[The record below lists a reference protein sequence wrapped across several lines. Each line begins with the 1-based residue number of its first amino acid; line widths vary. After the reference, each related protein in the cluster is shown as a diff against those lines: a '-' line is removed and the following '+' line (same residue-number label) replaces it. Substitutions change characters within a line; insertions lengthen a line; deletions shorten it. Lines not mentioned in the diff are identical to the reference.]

1 MPTTRANPSD
11 QSCSSGDVTD
21 QEEVCVVSRD
31 ALEQLI
37 REVADSRCR
46 QKETNEIIAQNL
58 EQIAKTMAELSN
70 NIVTSTTML
79 SGKLDSLIEAV
90 KHSNTVTAAP
100 SDVEEHLKQRK
111 SLTERIVRNEFVT
124 AYYDELLQEDRPF
137 VRKEFRTKV
146 HKNASDTDLRNRRQ
160 QTIDNV
166 KWEIKIMQDRMV
178 EFRDKKQKLDEKIE
192 EFLKQNESS
201 RVDVA
206 ERMQRMDTKTKEE
219 YERDKLSLMKKTDA
233 EEKGIL
239 TEYLLTF
246 QGDDTTSRN
255 KSKNSRGQPAN
266 RRPPRR
272 GHKSGF

>member
-1 MPTTRANPSD
+1 
-11 QSCSSGDVTD
+11 
-21 QEEVCVVSRD
+21 
-31 ALEQLI
+31 
-37 REVADSRCR
+37 
-46 QKETNEIIAQNL
+46 
-58 EQIAKTMAELSN
+58 
-70 NIVTSTTML
+70 ML
-79 SGKLDSLIEAV
+79 SVKLDSLIEAV

-146 HKNASDTDLRNRRQ
+146 HKNASDTDLRDRRQ

-206 ERMQRMDTKTKEE
+206 ERMQRMDTKTKEG

-233 EEKGIL
+233 EE
-239 TEYLLTF
+239 
-246 QGDDTTSRN
+246 
-255 KSKNSRGQPAN
+255 
-266 RRPPRR
+266 
-272 GHKSGF
+272 